1 MKHLSVLIDNQLPP
15 AGPSAIGGEARPQS
29 RPRPLARILELA
41 IAMLGVFAMRWAGG
55 SWGLAI
61 VMVAVGGSTAFIIRR
76 RAPNSRRHNRWV
88 VARNVIAVL
97 LVWTVVSF
105 VSYVGHDNGDTF
117 VQRVTTWGRDNHLG
131 GMIDFMETR
140 MYSAPPSKAPA
151 KKLEL
156 AISLVPPS
164 AQPSTTS
171 SPAPGSSTLPVRES
185 PAATVSVP
193 SPDAPALAATTD
205 TTVAVA
211 PTIVIPVAPTPLNP
225 VFSPAL
231 DGEGQWS
238 PIARAAGQDT
248 MWATSIRPLPSAGG
262 VVASMVVI
270 DQTNLRAG
278 LFNGAE
284 EPGGTW
290 QRGNRVP
297 PELQPALLAAMN
309 GGFRF
314 EHIKGGYKTEG
325 TTVKPLKEGDA
336 TLAVAKDGRLAIG
349 QLGRDLLDDGS
360 WISLRQNLILIVDAG
375 QSQVQRGVAEGVWWG
390 ADYGNE
396 VYVPRSAICELA
408 DGRLAYVLVGKVNAS
423 QLAQSL
429 INLGCVKA
437 MQLDI
442 NGTWPVFFTFATG
455 GDGALTGRFLDRRM
469 GGNPSRYI
477 TGSTKEFFAFFD
489 STLVPAGSV
498 LDK

>member
-1 MKHLSVLIDNQLPP
+1 MGV
-15 AGPSAIGGEARPQS
+15 EA
-29 RPRPLARILELA
+29 RPRPLAEPLARIKLA
-41 IAMLGVFAMRWAGG
+41 IALLGAFAVRWAGC
-55 SWGLAI
+55 SWRLLLCMA
-61 VMVAVGGSTAFIIRR
+61 AVGCITAFIIRR
-76 RAPNSRRHNRWV
+76 RSHSRRHDRWV
-88 VARNVIAVL
+88 VARNVIAVPV
-97 LVWTVVSF
+97 VWTLVSF
-105 VSYVGHDNGDTF
+105 MTYVAHDNGDTF

-131 GMIDFMETR
+131 GVIDFMETR

-151 KKLEL
+151 KKLDL
-156 AISLVPPS
+156 AISISPPS
-164 AQPSTTS
+164 AQSSTTS
-171 SPAPGSSTLPVRES
+171 VTAASSTTLPARES
-185 PAATVSVP
+185 PGSTVSVP
-193 SPDAPALAATTD
+193 STVAPAVAATTITALTVGP
-205 TTVAVA
+205 TTA
-211 PTIVIPVAPTPLNP
+211 IPLAPTPLTP
-225 VFSPAL
+225 AFSPAL

-238 PIARAAGQDT
+238 PIAKAAGQDT
-248 MWATSIRPLPSAGG
+248 MWATSVRPLPSAGG

-284 EPGGTW
+284 EPGGIW

-325 TTVKPLKEGDA
+325 TTVKPLKDGDA

-349 QLGRDLLDDGS
+349 QFGRDLRDDGS

-375 QSQVQRGVAEGVWWG
+375 QSQVQQGVAEGVWWG

-396 VYVPRSAICELA
+396 VYVPRSAVCELA

-442 NGTWPVFFTFATG
+442 NGTWPVFFTFTTG

-489 STLVPAGSV
+489 STLVPSGSV